1 MVKCSL
7 SAQLLGN
14 TYLLYLYVWVVQVQK
29 VGRVCCVPCRT
40 SHALGG
46 GAGFLLRISVV
57 AKYMSSLVHERKAIT
72 EPVFLGSR
80 VM

>member
-14 TYLLYLYVWVVQVQK
+14 TYLLYLYVWVAQGREI
-29 VGRVCCVPCRT
+29 GRVCYVPCRT

-46 GAGFLLRISVV
+46 CAGFLRISVV